1 MSVSDYE
8 CLMPAQRRGQP
19 TVGGLPT
26 LPTRSHNQ
34 ICKGKEDKGQ
44 EKDNEKTQTKATT
57 ITNLPAQ
64 CQGQPAIG
72 WPPSPASPTDQI
84 YTIHVDCGLP

>member
-1 MSVSDYE
+1 MSI
-8 CLMPAQRRGQP
+8 GQ
-19 TVGGLPT
+19 
-26 LPTRSHNQ
+26 
-34 ICKGKEDKGQ
+34 
-44 EKDNEKTQTKATT
+44 EKTQTKATV